1 MPFEGFTAP
10 EGFDG
15 WLEGRPE
22 FPTDGLEPDGAA
34 DGLLPPF
41 EGFTAPEGFD
51 GLEADD
57 LDVCPEGLAV
67 CLEAA
72 PFETAGD
79 LREEVFDEDL
89 CTDVERD
96 EPDDERDPPLRD

>member
-1 MPFEGFTAP
+1 MLPFEG
-10 EGFDG
+10 
-15 WLEGRPE
+15 LSE

-34 DGLLPPF
+34 DGLLLPF

-67 CLEAA
+67 CPEGLAVCLEAEEA

-79 LREEVFDEDL
+79 LRVEVFDEDL

>member
-1 MPFEGFTAP
+1 MLPFEG
-10 EGFDG
+10 
-15 WLEGRPE
+15 LPE

-34 DGLLPPF
+34 DGLLLPF

-67 CLEAA
+67 CPEGLAVCLEAEEA

-79 LREEVFDEDL
+79 LRVEVFDEDL